1 MPDPRAD
8 LIRYY
13 RLLRQHGNNDSH
25 SGNGSVRAGD
35 RAWLTPTG
43 ASGDTVE
50 AADLIECTLDAPPP
64 AGASIDAAL
73 HLAVYRAVDA
83 AGAILHSHG
92 PHAIAL
98 SLGGDDFVPVDFEGQ
113 LLFPCVP
120 VLDIALADHA
130 TQAPARV
137 AEVMADHAVVILRGH
152 GIYARGRDLN
162 EAYRWNCQVEA
173 SARITWLAG
182 NATATRGS
190 ANPRMAH

>member
-1 MPDPRAD
+1 MIMPDPRAD

-25 SGNGSVRAGD
+25 SGNGSVRAGE
-35 RAWLTPTG
+35 RVWLTPTG

-50 AADLIECTLDAPPP
+50 AADLIDCAPDAPPP
-64 AGASIDAAL
+64 DGASIDAGL
-73 HLAVYRAVDA
+73 HLAVYREVAA

-98 SLGGDDFVPVDFEGQ
+98 SLAGDDFVPVDFEGQ
-113 LLFPCVP
+113 LLFPRIP

-152 GIYARGRDLN
+152 GIYARGRSLD

-173 SARITWLAG
+173 SARIAWLAG
-182 NATATRGS
+182 HAS
-190 ANPRMAH
+190 VPRKPAR